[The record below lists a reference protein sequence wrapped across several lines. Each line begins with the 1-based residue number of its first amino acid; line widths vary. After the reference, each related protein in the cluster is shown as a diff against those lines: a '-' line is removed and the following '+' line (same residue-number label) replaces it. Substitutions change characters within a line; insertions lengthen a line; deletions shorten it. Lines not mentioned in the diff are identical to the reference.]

1 MEVVFG
7 MGFIT
12 NLYQKNFLQRY
23 DKDGVIPYYS
33 SASFP
38 GLHCEEESFQNS
50 SQVTIKYFY
59 YYYDNYQ
66 KNPVILFC
74 PGIGPGHTAYLAEIN
89 CLCQKGYR
97 VLTLDYTGCGAS
109 GGKTLYSINAPTK
122 DIIELLELLKLEE
135 VIVIGHSL
143 GGYTALNLLNLLPN
157 IKKGVIIS
165 GFVSISD
172 EMMTFI
178 KMRLLANRVKS
189 FEKKLLPE
197 YGSIDNLAYL
207 KETKNQILWIHSTD
221 DPMVNYQYNAG
232 RIQKINNPHIHLLT
246 VQNKKHNPQYSMDA
260 LAKMNKWI
268 GEYNRLVN
276 NKTLQTEEEKR
287 AYFNDKPIE
296 EMTAQDPNIYEE
308 IFKFIGDNNE

>member
-1 MEVVFG
+1 

-12 NLYQKNFLQRY
+12 KLYQKNFLQRY

-33 SASFP
+33 SVSFP
-38 GLHCEEESFQNS
+38 GLHCIEESFQNS
-50 SQVTIKYFY
+50 NQTAIKYFY
-59 YYYDNYQ
+59 YYYDNCL
-66 KNPVILFC
+66 NNELILFC

-109 GGKTLYSINAPTK
+109 GGETLYSINAPTK
-122 DIIELLELLKLEE
+122 DAMELLELLKLEE

-143 GGYTALNLLNLLPN
+143 GGYTALNLLNLSPN

-178 KMRLLANRVKS
+178 KMRLLANRVKR
-189 FEKKLLPE
+189 FEKKLMPE
-197 YGSIDNLAYL
+197 YGKVSNLKYL
-207 KETKNQILWIHSTD
+207 KETKKQILWIHSTD
-221 DPMVNYQYNAG
+221 DPMVNYKYNAG
-232 RIQKINNPHIHLLT
+232 RIQKINNPNIHLLT
-246 VQNKKHNPQYSMDA
+246 VENKKHNPQYSYEA
-260 LAKMNKWI
+260 LNNMNQWI
-268 GEYNRLVN
+268 GKYNTLV
-276 NKTLQTEEEKR
+276 KSQTLVTLEDKK

-296 EMTAQDPNIYEE
+296 AMTAQDPLIYDE
-308 IFKFIGDNNE
+308 IFKFLGNNNG